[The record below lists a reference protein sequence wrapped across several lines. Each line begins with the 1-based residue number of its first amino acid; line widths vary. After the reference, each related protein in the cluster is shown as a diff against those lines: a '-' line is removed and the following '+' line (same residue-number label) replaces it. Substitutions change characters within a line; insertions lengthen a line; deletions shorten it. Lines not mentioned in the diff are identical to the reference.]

1 MHACARQR
9 SMPSPRPLRRL
20 VRRLFRFAGIDP
32 RRCFCGRCVAARS
45 VLFRRTRP
53 WAGRR
58 AYADVYLPRHRVQP
72 ALRLRDTEDGGAASM
87 SSRRCSVSCAGQ
99 CGKRRWNV
107 TWCRIRVMGEVV
119 VLVHVVC
126 SP

>member
-58 AYADVYLPRHRVQP
+58 AYADVYLPGIGFSQRFAFEIPRTAAPMSARVFGTAGRSVTDQDP
-72 ALRLRDTEDGGAASM
+72 RSLPLARVLGA
-87 SSRRCSVSCAGQ
+87 
-99 CGKRRWNV
+99 
-107 TWCRIRVMGEVV
+107 
-119 VLVHVVC
+119 H
-126 SP
+126 P